1 MKLWGHS
8 ASEEKVPPKMVHT
21 SPTHLTVN
29 SAEEISA
36 RLERLPLS
44 RWHVKTRVLVG
55 VATFFDGFDQLMI
68 AYALPVL
75 IPYFALDPGMIAWT
89 IAIGGIGMLV
99 GALAGGWAADR
110 VGRVPVLIGSL
121 VIYALCSLAM
131 AATGTLWLFLVLRFI
146 QGFGLGAE
154 VPVAATYIG
163 EITRAHKRGRFVL
176 LYELIFPAG
185 LVASA
190 LVAAWVVPTL
200 GWRWLFALGAIPIVL
215 IPFLRRVPESPR
227 WLASHG
233 RLDEADAAMRRI
245 EAEVAAQKGDLAEP
259 VVGAVQPVVQGKAR
273 VRELFQGVYLRRTLM
288 LAVAWM
294 SAYFVNYGIA
304 AWLPTIYGRVF
315 HLDVDTALRYSVATS
330 VAGIIGC
337 VVIAL
342 VIDNIGRRIAIA
354 VAMMGSAT
362 TLFILASTGA
372 STAGTVLIWS
382 AASAMCI
389 FAVNLALYVYTAEL
403 YPTRMRALGCSVGG
417 AFGRLGI
424 VIGPLVVGG
433 LLERGFSIAD
443 VFVVMGAVAVIGG
456 LSTAVFAVE
465 TKERTLEEI
474 SR

>member
-1 MKLWGHS
+1 
-8 ASEEKVPPKMVHT
+8 MVNT
-21 SPTHLTVN
+21 WTPQETVVT
-29 SAEEISA
+29 AEQISA

-75 IPYFALDPGMIAWT
+75 IPYFRLDPGMIAWT
-89 IAIGGIGMLV
+89 IAIGGIGMLF

-110 VGRVPVLIGSL
+110 FGRVPVLIGSL
-121 VIYALCSLAM
+121 VLYAATSVAM
-131 AATGTLWLFLVLRFI
+131 AGTSTLWIFLVIRFV

-163 EITRAHKRGRFVL
+163 EITRARGRGRFVL

-190 LVAAWVVPTL
+190 LVAAWVVPTF
-200 GWRWLFALGAIPIVL
+200 GWRTLFVLGAIPIVL
-215 IPFLRRVPESPR
+215 VPFLRRVPESPR
-227 WLASHG
+227 WLASRG
-233 RLDEADAAMRRI
+233 RLDEADEATRRI
-245 EAEVAAQKGDLAEP
+245 EAEVAAEKGALPEPAE
-259 VVGAVQPVVQGKAR
+259 GVVQQVRQGR
-273 VRELFQGVYLRRTLM
+273 VRVIELFQGVYLRRTLM
-288 LAVAWM
+288 LATAWLT
-294 SAYFVNYGIA
+294 AYFVNYGIA

-315 HLDVDTALRYSVATS
+315 HLEVGTALRYSVATS

-337 VVIAL
+337 VIIAL
-342 VIDNIGRRIAIA
+342 VIDQIGRRVAIA
-354 VAMMGSAT
+354 GAMLCSAV

-372 STAGTVLIWS
+372 GSAGTVLIWS
-382 AASAMCI
+382 AASAMSI

-433 LLERGFSIAD
+433 LLDRGFSIAE
-443 VFVVMGAVAVIGG
+443 VFAVMGAVAVVGAV
-456 LSTAVFAVE
+456 STAVFAIE
-465 TKERTLEEI
+465 TRERMLEEI

>member
-1 MKLWGHS
+1 MVDSS
-8 ASEEKVPPKMVHT
+8 A
-21 SPTHLTVN
+21 THMTTTIT
-29 SAEEISA
+29 AEQVSA

-89 IAIGGIGMLV
+89 IAIGGIGMLL

-121 VIYALCSLAM
+121 VLYALTSLAM
-131 AATGTLWLFLVLRFI
+131 ATTGTLWLFLVLRFI

-190 LVAAWVVPTL
+190 LVAAWIVPTL

-215 IPFLRRVPESPR
+215 VPFLRRVPESPR

-245 EAEVAAQKGDLAEP
+245 EAEVASQKGDLPEP
-259 VVGAVQPVVQGKAR
+259 VVGEVQPVVQGRVR

-288 LAVAWM
+288 LATAWLT
-294 SAYFVNYGIA
+294 AYFVNYGIA

-330 VAGIIGC
+330 IAGIIGC

-372 STAGTVLIWS
+372 TTAGTVLVWS

-433 LLERGFSIAD
+433 LLERGFSVAD
-443 VFVVMGAVAVIGG
+443 IFVVMGAVAVVGA

>member
-1 MKLWGHS
+1 
-8 ASEEKVPPKMVHT
+8 
-21 SPTHLTVN
+21 
-29 SAEEISA
+29 
-36 RLERLPLS
+36 
-44 RWHVKTRVLVG
+44 VKTRVLVG

-68 AYALPVL
+68 AFALPVL

-89 IAIGGIGMLV
+89 IAIGGIGMLF
-99 GALAGGWAADR
+99 GALVGGWTADR

-121 VIYALCSLAM
+121 AIYAVCSLAM
-131 AATGTLWLFLVLRFI
+131 AATGTLWIFLVLRFI

-176 LYELIFPAG
+176 IYELIFPAG

-200 GWRWLFALGAIPIVL
+200 GWRWLFALGAIPLVL

-227 WLASHG
+227 WLASRG

-245 EAEVAAQKGDLAEP
+245 EAEIAAEKGELPEP
-259 VVGAVQPVVQGKAR
+259 VIGEVAVQQGKVR

-288 LAVAWM
+288 LAVAWLT
-294 SAYFVNYGIA
+294 AYFVNYGIA
-304 AWLPTIYGRVF
+304 AWLPTIYSRVF

-330 VAGIIGC
+330 VAGILGC
-337 VVIAL
+337 IIIAFT
-342 VIDNIGRRIAIA
+342 IDQIGRRIAIA
-354 VAMMGSAT
+354 VAMMGSST
-362 TLFILASTGA
+362 MLFILASTGA
-372 STAGTVLIWS
+372 TTAGTVLIWS
-382 AASAMCI
+382 AASALCI

-424 VIGPLVVGG
+424 VVGPLVVGN

-443 VFVVMGAVAVIGG
+443 IFVVMGAVGVVGA
-456 LSTAVFAVE
+456 LSTAAFAVE

>member
-1 MKLWGHS
+1 
-8 ASEEKVPPKMVHT
+8 MVT
-21 SPTHLTVN
+21 TWTPRGNVAT
-29 SAEEISA
+29 AEEISA

-75 IPYFALDPGMIAWT
+75 IPYFALNPGMIAWT

-121 VIYALCSLAM
+121 VLYAVTSLVM
-131 AATGTLWLFLVLRFI
+131 AGTSTLWIFLVVRFV

-176 LYELIFPAG
+176 MYELIFPAG

-190 LVAAWVVPTL
+190 LVAAWIVPTL
-200 GWRWLFALGAIPIVL
+200 GWRWLFALGAIPLVL
-215 IPFLRRVPESPR
+215 VPFLRRVPESPR
-227 WLASHG
+227 WLASRG
-233 RLDEADAAMRRI
+233 RLEEADLATRRI
-245 EAEVAAQKGDLAEP
+245 EAEVEALKGDLPAP
-259 VVGAVQPVVQGKAR
+259 VVGEVAAVKPGRVKVV
-273 VRELFQGVYLRRTLM
+273 ELFQGVYLRRTLM
-288 LAVAWM
+288 LATAWLT
-294 SAYFVNYGIA
+294 AYFVNYGIA

-315 HLDVDTALRYSVATS
+315 QLDVDTALRYSVATS
-330 VAGIIGC
+330 IAGILGC
-337 VVIAL
+337 IVIAL
-342 VIDNIGRRIAIA
+342 TIDLIGRRVAIA
-354 VAMMGSAT
+354 TAMLGSAT

-372 STAGTVLIWS
+372 GSAGTVLVWS
-382 AASAMCI
+382 ALSAMFI

-424 VIGPLVVGG
+424 VVGPLVVGR
-433 LLERGFSIAD
+433 LIDRGFSIAD
-443 VFVVMGAVAVIGG
+443 IFAVMGAVAVVGA
-456 LSTAVFAVE
+456 LTTAVFAVE
-465 TKERTLEEI
+465 TRERVLEEI